1 MLSCVIIVNNSDIF
15 DQVTV
20 TATWFK
26 DGIECSIIWDPRIS
40 VTPVALS
47 RDGIYMSSLH
57 FMPLSSEDSG
67 NYECTATVTGVT
79 GYNLANATNST
90 ILQVEGKYHSQ

>member
-1 MLSCVIIVNNSDIF
+1 MNNTDIF

-26 DGIECSIIWDPRIS
+26 DGIECNIIWDSRIS

-47 RDGIYMSSLH
+47 GDGIYMSSLH
-57 FMPLSSEDSG
+57 FMPLSLEDSG
-67 NYECTATVTGVT
+67 YYECTATVTGVT

-90 ILQVEGKYHSQ
+90 ILQVEGMYQGQ